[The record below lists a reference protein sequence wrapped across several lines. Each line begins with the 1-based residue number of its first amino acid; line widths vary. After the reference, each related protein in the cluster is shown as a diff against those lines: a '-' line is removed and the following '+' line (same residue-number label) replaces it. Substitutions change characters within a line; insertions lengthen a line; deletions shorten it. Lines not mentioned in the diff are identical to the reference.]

1 MSSEQD
7 HIRELARRIAN
18 QIDRGGSS
26 HYTATRARDDDDDA
40 SAESLRAEL
49 SRLERRLARL
59 ESQHDPATTN
69 GKTNS
74 DGRSDYGLRERAR
87 ALATP
92 SRDDEHDDG
101 SEVHTPRLLGGGG
114 TYVSAV
120 HPSQQRFGIDLA
132 IAELVDHFESAKRCD
147 MEPGDKPCDNCGMCS
162 SRGF

>member
-18 QIDRGGSS
+18 RIERGDE
-26 HYTATRARDDDDDA
+26 TQAATRTRVDDA
-40 SAESLRAEL
+40 PAESLRADL

-59 ESQHDPATTN
+59 EAQNDSAATSGKMGLSDQSEYPA
-69 GKTNS
+69 
-74 DGRSDYGLRERAR
+74 RERSG

-92 SRDDEHDDG
+92 IGADEQDDFAKHA
-101 SEVHTPRLLGGGG
+101 PRVLGGGG

-132 IAELVDHFESAKRCD
+132 VAELVDHFESAKRCD
-147 MEPGDKPCDNCGMCS
+147 MEPGDKPCDDCGICS